1 MDSQRTELLTRGG
14 VRVTRTATPFDPAQL
29 GRIAKLVDERRGGVM
44 SSGMEYPGR
53 YSRWHMAY
61 ADPCAEI
68 VATGRRVT
76 ARALNDRGR
85 VLLPVL
91 GAALLRA
98 GQLDADTDGQL
109 DADTDGQVSVVIPE
123 ADREFTEEERSRRPT
138 VFTALRE
145 VAAAFGCSD
154 PHLGLYGAFGYDLAF
169 QFEPVRLSLERPA
182 GQRDLVLHLPDE
194 IWVFDRKREEAVR
207 YSYEFE
213 VGGVSTAELDRRTA
227 DTGPGGG
234 TPLVRPEDLPKPPRP
249 GTYAQ
254 VVALARERFACGD
267 LFEVTPG
274 HVFYGRC
281 ASPAAFYELLR
292 QRNPAPYEFL
302 FNLGE
307 GEYLVGASPEMYVRV
322 TGDRVETCPIAG
334 TIARGEGP
342 LEDAANIA
350 TLLGSAKEE
359 SELTMCTDVD
369 RNDKSRICVP
379 GTVRVIGRRQIEM
392 YSRLIHTVDH
402 IEGKLRPGFD
412 AFDALLTHMWAV
424 TVTGA
429 PKTWAMQFIED
440 HEETSR
446 RWYGGAVGM
455 IGFDGSMNT
464 GLTLR
469 TAHITGGIAAVRA
482 GATLLYDSVPE
493 AEEKET
499 HIKAR
504 ALLETL
510 EEASRIAQGLTQA
523 DPAAVADGTVLAA
536 GTILTGAGT
545 GTGAGE
551 RVPKVLL
558 VDHQD
563 SFVHT
568 LADYFRQRGAEV
580 TTLRFG
586 FAPSFLDSYAPDLVV
601 LSPGPGRPSDFDCA
615 GLLDQVYARGLPVF
629 GVCLGLQAMVEHAG
643 GELSLLPEPAHGKP
657 GLVQVSGGS
666 LLAGL
671 PAEFT
676 AGRYHSLYARPGEVR
691 GGFRV
696 TASTPDEVVMAIEDE
711 QAGRW
716 GVQFHPESILTASG
730 RSGHRIIGNVLD
742 LCRAR
747 QKVGGALLSR
757 GALSARGALLSCCSM
772 RSVEPE
778 VFLVARPKIDYDAM
792 AAYLREVGGERW
804 LERFDR
810 EQLGHDAQDLAEFA
824 GKMCYRSW
832 EPGLNPNVRK
842 VRDDQDAYLQNILK
856 QQHGSVLEHVSFTF
870 VLHNVSRVL
879 THEIVRHRPGTAVS
893 QESLRYVRLNELPFW
908 FPDWAQEDPELMKR
922 ATALLTELEQF
933 QQWMAGHFGLDE
945 DDTKMHEKKLKTSF
959 MRRFAPE
966 GLATGLVWTANI
978 RTLRHTIE
986 ARTDPGAEEEIRLV
1000 FGKIGE
1006 IMRAEAPALF
1016 SDYTVTDG
1024 TWIPGWRK
1032 V

>member
-1 MDSQRTELLTRGG
+1 MDADRTEMTTRDG
-14 VRVTRTATPFDPAQL
+14 VRVTRTATPFDPAEL
-29 GRIAKLVDERRGGVM
+29 GRIAALVDQRRGGVM

-91 GAALLRA
+91 RAALRRVGA
-98 GQLDADTDGQL
+98 EDALLKSGEPADEDT
-109 DADTDGQVSVVIPE
+109 VVIAE
-123 ADREFTEEERSRRPT
+123 DDREFTEEERSRRPT

-145 VAAAFGCSD
+145 ITAALGCED

-169 QFEPVRLSLERPA
+169 QFEPVRLRLDRPA
-182 GQRDLVLHLPDE
+182 TQRDLVLHLPDE
-194 IWVFDRKREEAVR
+194 IWVLDRQREEAIR
-207 YSYEFE
+207 YSYDFE
-213 VGGVSTAELDRRTA
+213 VGGVSTAGFGRQTA
-227 DTGPGGG
+227 STGPGQE
-234 TPLVRPEDLPKPPRP
+234 PSLVRDQELPAAPRP
-249 GTYAQ
+249 GSYAR
-254 VVALARERFACGD
+254 VVEEARERFACGD
-267 LFEVTPG
+267 LFEVVPG

-334 TIARGEGP
+334 TIARGEDT

-369 RNDKSRICVP
+369 RNDKARVCVP
-379 GTVRVIGRRQIEM
+379 GSVRVIGRRQIEM

-402 IEGKLRPGFD
+402 IEGRLRAGFD
-412 AFDALLTHMWAV
+412 AFDAFLTHMWAV

-440 HEETSR
+440 HEETPR
-446 RWYGGAVGM
+446 RWYGGAVGKV
-455 IGFDGSMNT
+455 GFDGSMNT

-482 GATLLYDSVPE
+482 GATLLYDSVPA

-499 HIKAR
+499 QIKAR

-510 EEASRIAQGLTQA
+510 DETSRIASG
-523 DPAAVADGTVLAA
+523 AATA
-536 GTILTGAGT
+536 G
-545 GTGAGE
+545 GE
-551 RVPKVLL
+551 RVLASARDYLPRVLL

-568 LADYFRQRGAEV
+568 LGDYFRQQGAEV

-586 FAPSFLDSYAPDLVV
+586 FSPALLDSYAPNLVV
-601 LSPGPGRPSDFDCA
+601 MSPGPGRPADFGCA
-615 GLLDQVYARGLPVF
+615 ALLDEVYARHLPTF

-643 GELSLLPEPAHGKP
+643 GALSLLPEPAHGKP

-666 LLAGL
+666 LLSGL

-676 AGRYHSLYARPGEVR
+676 AGRYHSLYAPPGEVR
-691 GGFRV
+691 GGFAV
-696 TASTPDEVVMAIEDE
+696 TASLRIPDGADVVMAIEDDE
-711 QAGRW
+711 AGRW
-716 GVQFHPESILTASG
+716 AVQFHPESILTASG
-730 RSGHRIIGNVLD
+730 RSGHQIIANVLD

-747 QKVGGALLSR
+747 Q
-757 GALSARGALLSCCSM
+757 
-772 RSVEPE
+772 P
-778 VFLVARPKIDYDAM
+778 
-792 AAYLREVGGERW
+792 
-804 LERFDR
+804 
-810 EQLGHDAQDLAEFA
+810 
-824 GKMCYRSW
+824 
-832 EPGLNPNVRK
+832 
-842 VRDDQDAYLQNILK
+842 
-856 QQHGSVLEHVSFTF
+856 
-870 VLHNVSRVL
+870 
-879 THEIVRHRPGTAVS
+879 
-893 QESLRYVRLNELPFW
+893 
-908 FPDWAQEDPELMKR
+908 
-922 ATALLTELEQF
+922 
-933 QQWMAGHFGLDE
+933 
-945 DDTKMHEKKLKTSF
+945 
-959 MRRFAPE
+959 
-966 GLATGLVWTANI
+966 
-978 RTLRHTIE
+978 
-986 ARTDPGAEEEIRLV
+986 
-1000 FGKIGE
+1000 
-1006 IMRAEAPALF
+1006 MRAL
-1016 SDYTVTDG
+1016 G
-1024 TWIPGWRK
+1024 
-1032 V
+1032 